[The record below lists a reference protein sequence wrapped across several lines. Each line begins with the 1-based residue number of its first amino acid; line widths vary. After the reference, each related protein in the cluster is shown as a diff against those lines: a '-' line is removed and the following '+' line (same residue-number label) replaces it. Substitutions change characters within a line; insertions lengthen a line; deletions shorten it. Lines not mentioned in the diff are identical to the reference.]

1 MCRGRCACYPPQ
13 PLVSVTR
20 GLRTPEEPGASDR
33 LSPGPRSWPGPQCWP
48 AARSGPFSGHGLV
61 SFTDS
66 LFSIRFLLS
75 PSESLQPTNSA
86 LPSVGGGGG
95 SDVLALREAPPPLP
109 ALFIPSVWLL
119 QWRSSQRCSMALNQ
133 LLQTSLRCF
142 RRSLIPD
149 QLRDYHT
156 DVMAKNRDVTRSLS
170 ASMLWYV
177 HIFEVRMLQYTS
189 GYMTCRHV
197 TCYI

>member
-1 MCRGRCACYPPQ
+1 MCRGRCACYPLQ

-20 GLRTPEEPGASDR
+20 GLRTPEGPGASDR
-33 LSPGPRSWPGPQCWP
+33 LSPGPRSWPGPRCWL
-48 AARSGPFSGHGLV
+48 AARGGPFSGHGLV

-75 PSESLQPTNSA
+75 LSESLQPTNSA
-86 LPSVGGGGG
+86 LPSVGG
-95 SDVLALREAPPPLP
+95 SDVLALREALPPSPV
-109 ALFIPSVWLL
+109 LFIPSVWLL
-119 QWRSSQRCSMALNQ
+119 QWQSSQRCSMALNQ
-133 LLQTSLRCF
+133 LLQTSLRRF

-149 QLRDYHT
+149 QLRDHH
-156 DVMAKNRDVTRSLS
+156 NDVTEKNHDVTGSLS

-177 HIFEVRMLQYTS
+177 HIFEVRILQYTS
-189 GYMTCRHV
+189 SYMMCRHV